1 MDSNLKLYELKGR
14 VEAVKAYVKA
24 ISKYGIDKELV
35 IRMLDP
41 EDDWIP
47 DGKEEE

>member
-1 MDSNLKLYELKGR
+1 MKNAELYELKGR
-14 VEAVKAYVKA
+14 VEAVKAYVKTT
-24 ISKYGIDKELV
+24 SKYIIDKELV